1 MEVRPDNILDNVLR
15 LNTTFPE
22 FKTVENTDKIVINA
36 YNMNDAAQHYVE
48 KYIIEKEQ
56 LFMDEFWT
64 NMTDEQVIR
73 MNKYVKAEMNKRF
86 RHE

>member
-22 FKTVENTDKIVINA
+22 FKTVENTDKIVIDA

-48 KYIIEKEQ
+48 KYIIERRII
-56 LFMDEFWT
+56 F
-64 NMTDEQVIR
+64 II
-73 MNKYVKAEMNKRF
+73 
-86 RHE
+86 